1 MYRLKKLNV
10 ISLAYTVTL
19 IYFILGIILGIF
31 VALLKTNPIV
41 TNSVNPDLLNLSYTQ
56 IILLYPIAYA
66 AGGFIISIIVGY
78 VYNLVAKKTGG
89 VAIQLVKGSK

>member
-1 MYRLKKLNV
+1 MYRLKKIKV
-10 ISLAYTVTL
+10 VSLAYTVTL
-19 IYFILGIILGIF
+19 IYFILGVILGIF

-41 TNSVNPDLLNLSYTQ
+41 TNSVNPDLLNLSYLQ

-78 VYNLVAKKTGG
+78 VYNLVSKRTGG
-89 VAIQLVKGSK
+89 VAIQLVKSSK